1 MGEAFGWLGKLFELI
16 TAFIPRP
23 FIIDATQEGVK
34 FKYGKKIVHLLPG
47 VYAYWPLVTKVAVIQ
62 VKRQA
67 VVLKPQVLTT
77 KDGKSVI
84 MGTLIT
90 YTVEDAV
97 AALTEVDNLSE
108 TLFEVAQGAV
118 PGVVAG
124 KTLAE
129 LIYDVSNVSDA
140 ESENGVLTSLDL
152 ELYGRVS
159 AILKGFGVNV
169 LYCKVTDFSTCRVM
183 NLSGDFSGSK

>member
-1 MGEAFGWLGKLFELI
+1 MGEAFAWLGKIFELI
-16 TAFIPRP
+16 TALIPRP

-34 FKYGKKIVHLLPG
+34 FKYGKYIVHLLPG
-47 VYAYWPLVTKVAVIQ
+47 VYGYWPLVTKVVAIQ

-84 MGTLIT
+84 MGTLIA
-90 YTVEDAV
+90 YTIIDAV

-108 TLFEVAQGAV
+108 TLFEVSQGAV

-124 KTLAE
+124 KTLQQ
-129 LIYDVSNVSDA
+129 LIHDVSEISDA
-140 ESENGVLTSLDL
+140 ESGNGVMTILDL
-152 ELYGRVS
+152 ELCERVS
-159 AILKGFGVNV
+159 SILRGFGVNV
-169 LYCKVTDFSTCRVM
+169 LYCKVTDFSSCRVL
-183 NLSGDFSGSK
+183 NISGDFGSSK

>member
-1 MGEAFGWLGKLFELI
+1 MGEAFGWLGKIFELI

-34 FKYGKKIVHLLPG
+34 FKYGKRIVHLLPG
-47 VYAYWPLVTKVAVIQ
+47 VYVYWPLVTRVVSIQ

-77 KDGKSVI
+77 KDGKPVI
-84 MGTLIT
+84 MGTLIA
-90 YTVEDAV
+90 YTIEDAV

-108 TLFEVAQGAV
+108 TLFEVSQGAV

-124 KTLAE
+124 KTLE
-129 LIYDVSNVSDA
+129 QLIHDVSEVRDEDSD
-140 ESENGVLTSLDL
+140 NGVMTILDL
-152 ELYGRVS
+152 DLYKRVAS
-159 AILKGFGVNV
+159 ILESFGVNV
-169 LYCKVTDFSTCRVM
+169 LYCKVTDFSPCRVL